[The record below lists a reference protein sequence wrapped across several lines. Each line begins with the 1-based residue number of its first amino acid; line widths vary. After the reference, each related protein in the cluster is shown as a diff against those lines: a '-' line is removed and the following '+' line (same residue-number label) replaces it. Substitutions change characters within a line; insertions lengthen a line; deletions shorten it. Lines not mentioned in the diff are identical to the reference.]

1 MDGGHPNRG
10 RGGDTWEKL
19 PNNPVFFLKLP
30 LDHFPP
36 QGYDFIVNVTM
47 SKDEE
52 EFLVQQIFINIPTV

>member
-1 MDGGHPNRG
+1 MFNDSHIMKK
-10 RGGDTWEKL
+10 T
-19 PNNPVFFLKLP
+19 PVHVYVWILWR

-52 EFLVQQIFINIPTV
+52 ELLVQQIFINIPTV